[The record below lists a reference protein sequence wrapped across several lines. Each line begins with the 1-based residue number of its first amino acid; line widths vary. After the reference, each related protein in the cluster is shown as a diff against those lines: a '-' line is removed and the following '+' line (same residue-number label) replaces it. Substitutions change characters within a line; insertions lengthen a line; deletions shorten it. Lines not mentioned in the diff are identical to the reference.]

1 MLPRCRVSLVRCR
14 PGWDTVE
21 TSPAAGIQDLK
32 RLMYYRLS
40 RFSALHNAVRKA
52 AYAVLWRI
60 PDSVKYGIGGVWR
73 RFRRPYRLLRPG
85 DTAIQIGAPWDTLRA
100 GRSRAAHFA
109 RLVGDGGRVIVI
121 EPAHDN
127 ILALRSFVSRHGLA
141 NMTIVPKGAWS
152 KSTRLRFLINP
163 EHPASNL
170 VEEVIDPAERDRNAY
185 LTTEVDVDSVD
196 HIVSAFNIGTI
207 RVLSVTTNGS
217 DPQIFEGASYTLAK
231 TEFVAVVT
239 RECESQLAG
248 HGFRMVG
255 HDDRGYTYGRSA
267 AT

>member
-1 MLPRCRVSLVRCR
+1 ML
-14 PGWDTVE
+14 
-21 TSPAAGIQDLK
+21 
-32 RLMYYRLS
+32 YRLS
-40 RFSALHNAVRKA
+40 RFSALHNAMRKT
-52 AYAVLWRI
+52 AYAVLWRT
-60 PDSVKYGIGGVWR
+60 PDSIKYGIGGVWR
-73 RFRRPYRLLRPG
+73 RMRRPYRLLSPG

-109 RLVGDGGRVIVI
+109 RFVGHSGKVIVI

-127 ILALRSFVSRHGLA
+127 IVALRLFASRHGLA

-185 LTTEVDVDSVD
+185 VVTEVDVESVD
-196 HIVSAFNIGTI
+196 SIVSGLNVGPI
-207 RVLSVTTNGS
+207 RLMSVTTNGS
-217 DPQIFEGASYTLAK
+217 DPQIFEGASNTLAK

-239 RECESQLAG
+239 RECESQLMR
-248 HGFRMVG
+248 HGFRLVG
-255 HDDRGYTYGRSA
+255 HDDRGYTYGRSQA
-267 AT
+267 P